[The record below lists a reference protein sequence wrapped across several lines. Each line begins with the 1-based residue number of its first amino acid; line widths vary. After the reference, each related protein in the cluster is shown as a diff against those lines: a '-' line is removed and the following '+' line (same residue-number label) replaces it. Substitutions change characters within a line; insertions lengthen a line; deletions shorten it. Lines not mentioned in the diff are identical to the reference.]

1 MSYDDCMEKKKW
13 FFKPVYWSIIILL
26 IAEALTITAVWRQ
39 QPFLDD
45 HNIYVPEQPSA
56 PITIWPSPPV
66 VDPDTGVVVEPG
78 DEPMSSVGVIVI
90 YFAVMIAII
99 AVVLAVIPMKA
110 LSAVF
115 RCIFAFLFAWGFFVI
130 LVLFTPWRFALAVAL
145 AVGIAWF
152 FHPAIWLH
160 DIAMIVAMCSIASL
174 FGRFISPWTAMVIM
188 GLMAIYDYISVKKG
202 LMLWMVD
209 KMSKVNTMPAFVF
222 PADMGEIN
230 DKLDRP
236 SINKIADQKPEDKDY
251 SILGGGD
258 IAFPLILSAACYFK
272 YGLLPTLIMAASAVL
287 GLVLVYFIQAKFLK
301 GRPMPALPPLAV
313 TSLIA
318 LICIV
323 VTH

>member
-1 MSYDDCMEKKKW
+1 MEKKKNRW
-13 FFKPVYWSIIILL
+13 FIKPVYWSIIFLL

-39 QPFLDD
+39 QPFLDQ
-45 HNIYVPEQPSA
+45 HNIYVPEQPSSE
-56 PITIWPSPPV
+56 IVIWPSPAV
-66 VDPDTGVVVEPG
+66 TDPDTGEVIKPA

-99 AVVLAVIPMKA
+99 AVILAVIPMKA
-110 LSAVF
+110 LSVVF

-130 LVLFTPWRFALAVAL
+130 LVLFTPWWFALAVAL
-145 AVGIAWF
+145 AVGIGWF
-152 FHPAIWLH
+152 FYPSIWLH

-174 FGRFISPWTAMVIM
+174 FGRFISPWTAMIIM
-188 GLMAIYDYISVKKG
+188 AFMALYDFISVKKG

-222 PADMGEIN
+222 PADMGEFN

-236 SINKIADQKPEDKDY
+236 SIDKIAGKSPEEKDY

-258 IAFPLILSAACYFK
+258 IAFPLILSAAVYFK
-272 YGLLPTLIMAASAVL
+272 YGMLPTIIMAAATVL
-287 GLVLVYFIQAKFLK
+287 GLILVYFIQARFLK
-301 GRPMPALPPLAV
+301 GKPMPALPPLAV

-318 LICIV
+318 LVCIV